1 MRVPL
6 NLMSRSFCASTLL
19 LALVLS
25 VGGTEAFAQDKNGN
39 PSAACL
45 AFKKG
50 LSLGMPL
57 ARTKMKLQAGET
69 LRVVAIGSSST
80 TGFGLLSSRR
90 AFPDIMTPELL
101 RLRTSAQRELINTCR
116 ILEPITVDI

>member
-1 MRVPL
+1 
-6 NLMSRSFCASTLL
+6 MSRPFCAQALV

-25 VGGTEAFAQDKNGN
+25 VGGTEAFAQDKSDS

-69 LRVVAIGSSST
+69 LRVVALGSSST
-80 TGFGLLSSRR
+80 TGFGLLTSRG
-90 AFPDIMTPELL
+90 AFPDIMKQELV